1 MMMRFLHVVQ
11 RVHEPVAHLGVGA
24 ADLELLGPHDLGLR
38 EHPAP
43 AVVVAVEAAVAG
55 DQGVEAQARAVA
67 DVTGGDGV
75 AGAQGAGEPHG
86 VAVVAAAGTLGD
98 GDALR
103 PRIGD
108 GGLHLVGDGV
118 QGFVPGDPLPL
129 ALALF
134 AHLLHGVLDAI
145 GVVDVLDARETL
157 GAHGAAGEGIRV
169 ALDVDDDPVF
179 LGDLHPA
186 AAVAALAGGI
196 EYLSVSHSV
205 S

>member
-1 MMMRFLHVVQ
+1 
-11 RVHEPVAHLGVGA
+11 
-24 ADLELLGPHDLGLR
+24 
-38 EHPAP
+38 
-43 AVVVAVEAAVAG
+43 
-55 DQGVEAQARAVA
+55 VA
-67 DVTGGDGV
+67 DVTRGNGV
-75 AGAQGAGEPHG
+75 ARAEGARQPHG
-86 VAVVAAAGTLGD
+86 VAVIPAAGALGNS
-98 GDALR
+98 DALR

-145 GVVDVLDARETL
+145 GVVDVLDAREAL
-157 GAHGAAGEGIRV
+157 GAHGAVGEGVRV

-179 LGDLHPA
+179 LGDLDPA

-196 EYLSVSHSV
+196 QYLSVSHSV